1 MDELLLAIIEYM
13 TNGFNVK
20 ALDILSFLSLGAS
33 IVVITTKN
41 PIQSLMSLIGL
52 FGFIAVYLILC
63 GLTFIGFSYLIVYI
77 GAVSILFLFI
87 LMLINIRSSELQSN
101 NSNSIPLAL
110 FIVLLIN
117 YVVFQ
122 VLPYSIAILNNY
134 NNKVNNSIYLDLNN
148 NKQFL
153 SLDYSN
159 LIRFVSSNSWDGNIN
174 ETSHISAIGNI
185 LYTSYNIWLLMA
197 SFILLLAMVGAIV
210 ITIDNKKNA
219 REINSMVECL
229 FYTQFVKGSNPLFPI
244 NSLT

>member
-1 MDELLLAIIEYM
+1 MNELFTVLESISNGFDVKSLDGLSLLA
-13 TNGFNVK
+13 
-20 ALDILSFLSLGAS
+20 LGAG
-33 IVVITTKN
+33 IAVITTKN
-41 PIQSLMSLIGL
+41 PIQSLICLIAL
-52 FGFIAVYLILC
+52 FGFIAVYLIFC

-117 YVVFQ
+117 FVVFE

-134 NNKVNNSIYLDLNN
+134 TNRINNSIYSNLN
-148 NKQFL
+148 NKQFID
-153 SLDYSN
+153 LDYNNAS
-159 LIRFVSSNSWDGNIN
+159 RFVSSNSWDGNIN

-185 LYTSYNIWLLMA
+185 LYTSYNIWLFMA

-210 ITIDNKKNA
+210 ITIDNKKVA
-219 REINSMVECL
+219 EELIQR
-229 FYTQFVKGSNPLFPI
+229 
-244 NSLT
+244 

>member
-1 MDELLLAIIEYM
+1 MNELLLVVTEYV

-20 ALDILSFLSLGAS
+20 ALDILSLFALGAS

-52 FGFIAVYLILC
+52 FGFISVYLILC

-117 YVVFQ
+117 YVVFEI
-122 VLPYSIAILNNY
+122 LPYSIAILNNY
-134 NNKVNNSIYLDLNN
+134 SNKINNSIYLDIN
-148 NKQFL
+148 NKE
-153 SLDYSN
+153 SLVEYN
-159 LIRFVSSNSWDGNIN
+159 YLIKFVTSNSWDGNIN
-174 ETSHISAIGNI
+174 ETGHVSAIGNI
-185 LYTSYNIWLLMA
+185 LYTSYNIWLFMA
-197 SFILLLAMVGAIV
+197 SFIILLAMVGAIV
-210 ITIDNKKNA
+210 ITVDNKKNN
-219 REINSMVECL
+219 RGINSMVECL
-229 FYTQFVKGSNPLFPI
+229 FYTQFVKGSSPLFLKD
-244 NSLT
+244 SLT

>member
-1 MDELLLAIIEYM
+1 MNELLLVISEYM

-20 ALDILSFLSLGAS
+20 ALDILSLLALGSS
-33 IVVITTKN
+33 IIVITTKN

-117 YVVFQ
+117 YVVFE

-134 NNKVNNSIYLDLNN
+134 SNKINNSIYLDI
-148 NKQFL
+148 NKE
-153 SLDYSN
+153 SLVEYN
-159 LIRFVSSNSWDGNIN
+159 YLIKFVTSNSWDGNIN
-174 ETSHISAIGNI
+174 ETGHISAIGNI
-185 LYTSYNIWLLMA
+185 LYTSYNIWLFMA

-210 ITIDNKKNA
+210 ITIEKKNS
-219 REINSMVECL
+219 RGINSMVECL
-229 FYTQFVKGSNPLFPI
+229 FYTQFVKGSSPLFLI
-244 NSLT
+244 DSLT

>member
-1 MDELLLAIIEYM
+1 MNELLLVITEYM

-20 ALDILSFLSLGAS
+20 ALDILSLFALGAS

-41 PIQSLMSLIGL
+41 PIESLMSLIGL

-117 YVVFQ
+117 YVVFE

-134 NNKVNNSIYLDLNN
+134 SNKINNSIYLDIS
-148 NKQFL
+148 NKE
-153 SLDYSN
+153 SLVEYN
-159 LIRFVSSNSWDGNIN
+159 YLIKFVTSNS
-174 ETSHISAIGNI
+174 
-185 LYTSYNIWLLMA
+185 
-197 SFILLLAMVGAIV
+197 
-210 ITIDNKKNA
+210 
-219 REINSMVECL
+219 
-229 FYTQFVKGSNPLFPI
+229 
-244 NSLT
+244 

>member
-1 MDELLLAIIEYM
+1 MNEVFTLLESISNGFDVKSLDGLSLLA
-13 TNGFNVK
+13 
-20 ALDILSFLSLGAS
+20 LGAG
-33 IVVITTKN
+33 IAVITTKN
-41 PIQSLMSLIGL
+41 PIQSLICLIGL
-52 FGFIAVYLILC
+52 FGFIAVYLIFC

-117 YVVFQ
+117 FVVFD

-134 NNKVNNSIYLDLNN
+134 TNRINYNIYSNLN
-148 NKQFL
+148 NKQFIDL
-153 SLDYSN
+153 NYNNTS
-159 LIRFVSSNSWDGNIN
+159 RFVTSNSWDTNMN

-185 LYTSYNIWLLMA
+185 LYTSYNIWLFMA

-210 ITIDNKKNA
+210 ITIDNKKV
-219 REINSMVECL
+219 VEEL
-229 FYTQFVKGSNPLFPI
+229 IQR
-244 NSLT
+244 